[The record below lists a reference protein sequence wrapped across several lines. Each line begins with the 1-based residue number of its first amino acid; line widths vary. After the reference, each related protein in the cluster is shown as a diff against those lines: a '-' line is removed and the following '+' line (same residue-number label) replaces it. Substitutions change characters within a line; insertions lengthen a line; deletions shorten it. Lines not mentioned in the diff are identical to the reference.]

1 MLKTIQKKVENLRI
15 KVYGG
20 QSLEDNEKALY
31 EIEQM
36 LFKAMDKKLILPIV
50 MCSVAHC
57 KKDKHDVYIGRPS
70 KWGNPFTHKKD
81 SKTLAKHVV
90 NSREE
95 AVEAY
100 RKWITEGEGKHLLKD
115 LKELNGKILGCW
127 CSPLSC
133 HGDVLADLVN
143 KQHYT

>member
-1 MLKTIQKKVENLRI
+1 
-15 KVYGG
+15 
-20 QSLEDNEKALY
+20 
-31 EIEQM
+31 
-36 LFKAMDKKLILPIV
+36 MDKIKSITFNKEAQNNLSKEVKDKMREDRKQAENEQLILHGV
-50 MCSVAHC
+50 RCSVVHC
-57 KKDKHDVYIGRPS
+57 KNDKHDVYIGRPS

-81 SKTLAKHVV
+81 SKTLAKHIV

-115 LKELNGKILGCW
+115 LKELNGKTLGCW
-127 CSPLSC
+127 CSPQSC

-143 KQHYT
+143 KHYT